1 MTDARA
7 VLFDLDGTLVDTA
20 PDMGGALND
29 MLVTRQYPPLPA
41 AELRRLVSH
50 GSRALIE
57 HGFGDDN
64 EAATTRRIREFLE
77 VYGQRVARESALFEH
92 MDALLRSLE
101 SRGIPWGVVTN
112 KPEGLSIA
120 LMDALTLR
128 ERSCVLIGGDTLSER
143 KPHPLPLL
151 HAAKLIN
158 VPANHCLY
166 VGDALRDIR
175 AGRSAGM
182 TTIAAAY
189 GYILEDD
196 SAANWGADYLVNSI
210 ADLATL
216 IDGLLPAAQRA
227 TDGHH

>member
-112 KPEGLSIA
+112 KPGRVCFCKPAIE
-120 LMDALTLR
+120 R
-128 ERSCVLIGGDTLSER
+128 EVVAD
-143 KPHPLPLL
+143 PP
-151 HAAKLIN
+151 AAI
-158 VPANHCLY
+158 
-166 VGDALRDIR
+166 DRI
-175 AGRSAGM
+175 
-182 TTIAAAY
+182 TTIV
-189 GYILEDD
+189 I
-196 SAANWGADYLVNSI
+196 V
-210 ADLATL
+210 T
-216 IDGLLPAAQRA
+216 
-227 TDGHH
+227 